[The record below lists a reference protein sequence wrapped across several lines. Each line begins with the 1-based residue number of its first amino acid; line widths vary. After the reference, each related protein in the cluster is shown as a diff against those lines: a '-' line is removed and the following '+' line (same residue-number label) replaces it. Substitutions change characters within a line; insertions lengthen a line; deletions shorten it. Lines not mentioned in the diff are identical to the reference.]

1 MAEYIINI
9 VLSVLV
15 GLIFVIIGIRQCK
28 SKTPVVM
35 NTGEKPLKPE
45 QLRDVG
51 AWNKMH
57 GKACIMFGIAVA
69 FTEAVFPIVINYMDA
84 VFSSVLFIMMF
95 ALEIMGLIANHE
107 RLERL
112 YRIK

>member
-45 QLRDVG
+45 QLRDVE

-57 GKACIMFGIAVA
+57 GKACIMFGI
-69 FTEAVFPIVINYMDA
+69 
-84 VFSSVLFIMMF
+84 FICSF
-95 ALEIMGLIANHE
+95 HNDDCVGDCGADSES
-107 RLERL
+107 
-112 YRIK
+112 